1 MARWQH
7 RRRMKGDST
16 AFTAEGAEGAEIRGG
31 IQVFSAV
38 LCVLRASAV
47 NELGFHFSTVL
58 FLAALAVVPDV
69 AGNFL
74 PLNCR

>member
-1 MARWQH
+1 
-7 RRRMKGDST
+7 MKGDST

-38 LCVLRASAV
+38 LRALRAAV